1 MDLRQME
8 YFVTLAEEQQFTRA
22 AAITNVS
29 QSGLSAAIR
38 ALEDELGTPLFHRT
52 TRRVDPTEAG
62 LALLPHARAMLS
74 QALDGRDAVVR
85 ATQKLSGTLRV
96 GSEQCLGVVDVPSL
110 VERFHRRHPQVSVE
124 FTQAGSQHLLAQVR
138 ADEIDVAFVATSEHL
153 GALPRLA
160 IARESI
166 VLLCPPGHP
175 LATKARVSWE
185 DLDNERFIDFDESWG
200 VRGINDASC
209 AANNVRRQVR
219 CTVNDIHTMLDLL
232 HRGLGIAMVPAP
244 VARKREAEGLTVVQL
259 PRDGARSWDVSA
271 ISGTSRQATSIAS
284 QLLELL
290 DVEEESGAR

>member
-8 YFVTLAEEQQFTRA
+8 YFVTLADEQQFTRA

-38 ALEDELGTPLFHRT
+38 ALEEELGTPLFRRT
-52 TRRVDPTEAG
+52 TRRVEPTEAG
-62 LALLPHARAMLS
+62 LALLPHARAMLN

-96 GSEQCLGVVDVPSL
+96 GSEQCLGVIDVTAL

-124 FTQAGSQHLLAQVR
+124 FTQAGSQQLLAQVR

-153 GALPRLA
+153 ATLPRLA
-160 IARESI
+160 IGRESI

-175 LATKARVSWE
+175 LATRARVGWE
-185 DLDNERFIDFDESWG
+185 DLDGERFIDFDESWG
-200 VRGINDASC
+200 VRGINDAAC
-209 AANNVRRQVR
+209 AANGVRRQVR

-232 HRGLGIAMVPAP
+232 HRGMGIAMVPAP
-244 VARKREAEGLTVVQL
+244 VARKPQAEGLVVVQL
-259 PRDGARSWDVSA
+259 PRNGARSWDVSA
-271 ISGTSRQATSIAS
+271 VSGTSRQASSIAP

-290 DVEEESGAR
+290 DPPRTDAA

>member
-8 YFVTLAEEQQFTRA
+8 YFVTLADEQQFTRA
-22 AAITNVS
+22 AALTNVS

-52 TRRVDPTEAG
+52 TRRVEPTEAG
-62 LALLPHARAMLS
+62 LALLPHARAMLN

-85 ATQKLSGTLRV
+85 ATHKLSGTLRV
-96 GSEQCLGVVDVPSL
+96 GSEQCLGVIDVTTL

-124 FTQAGSQHLLAQVR
+124 FIQAGSQQLLTQVR

-153 GALPRLA
+153 GTLPRLA
-160 IARESI
+160 IGRESI
-166 VLLCPPGHP
+166 VLLCPPEHP
-175 LATKARVSWE
+175 LATKGRVAWE
-185 DLDNERFIDFDESWG
+185 DLNDERFIDFDQSWG
-200 VRGINDASC
+200 VRGINDAAC
-209 AANNVRRQVR
+209 VVNGVRRQVR

-244 VARKREAEGLTVVQL
+244 VARKPQAQGLSVVQL
-259 PRDGARSWDVSA
+259 PRTGALNWDVSA
-271 ISGTSRQATSIAS
+271 VSGTSRQASSIAP

-290 DVEEESGAR
+290 DPPRTNAA